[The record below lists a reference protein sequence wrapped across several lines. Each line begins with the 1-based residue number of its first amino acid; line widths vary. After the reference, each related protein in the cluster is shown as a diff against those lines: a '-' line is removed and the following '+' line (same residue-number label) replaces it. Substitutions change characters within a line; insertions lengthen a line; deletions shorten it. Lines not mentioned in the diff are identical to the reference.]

1 MAVLGLDIGGSGI
14 KGAPVDTQTGQLIQP
29 RLRRPT
35 PVLGTPDEVA
45 DVIAGMVEHF
55 QWQGKIGCGFPG
67 VVRHGVG
74 LSAANMN
81 EMWVGTDIAA
91 LLTLRTG
98 CPTTVLN
105 DADAAGMAEMKFGA
119 GRDYQKGV
127 VLMITIGTGIG
138 SAIFVNGNL
147 LPNLEFGHMQVRGK
161 DAEHRASDAVRTA
174 KNLSWKKWAKRVNE
188 FLMIMEGLFS
198 PDLIIVGGGA
208 SKEHER
214 FFPYLTLQTKIV
226 PAMLLNNAGI
236 VGAALAADEAE

>member
-14 KGAPVDTQTGQLIQP
+14 KGAPVDTQTGELIQP

-35 PVLGTPDEVA
+35 PVPGTPDDVA
-45 DVIAGMVEHF
+45 DVIAGMLEHF

-67 VVRHGVG
+67 VVRYGVAIN
-74 LSAANMN
+74 AANMN
-81 EMWVGTDIAA
+81 EKWVGTDIAA

-119 GRDYQKGV
+119 GRDYQNGV
-127 VLMITIGTGIG
+127 VLMITIGTRIG

-147 LPNLEFGHMQVRGK
+147 LPNTEFGHMQVRGK

-174 KNLSWKKWAKRVNE
+174 KNLRLEEMGEAGERVPDDHGGPCSAGSDHRRRRRMQGTRTFFPLSHPADKNCPGDAAE
-188 FLMIMEGLFS
+188 QRRDRRGS
-198 PDLIIVGGGA
+198 PDC
-208 SKEHER
+208 R
-214 FFPYLTLQTKIV
+214 
-226 PAMLLNNAGI
+226 
-236 VGAALAADEAE
+236 